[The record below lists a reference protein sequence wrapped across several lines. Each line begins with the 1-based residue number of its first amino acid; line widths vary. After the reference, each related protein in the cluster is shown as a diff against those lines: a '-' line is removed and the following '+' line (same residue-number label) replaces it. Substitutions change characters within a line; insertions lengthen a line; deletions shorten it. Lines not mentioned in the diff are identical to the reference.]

1 MYKNKRWIVFMAG
14 LLVFIACFPMTAKAA
29 ARRQETRIPVET
41 VTINVESAVR
51 EGDMSGYIMITK
63 DSDSYSVGNYEWSG
77 MKNEEGW
84 QIGDKPKVKIS
95 LHARAGYYFNKTN
108 GKGR

>member
-41 VTINVESAVR
+41 VTIR
-51 EGDMSGYIMITK
+51 EGDMSG
-63 DSDSYSVGNYEWSG
+63 
-77 MKNEEGW
+77 
-84 QIGDKPKVKIS
+84 
-95 LHARAGYYFNKTN
+95 
-108 GKGR
+108 

>member
-77 MKNEEGW
+77 IDVYKRQVILM
-84 QIGDKPKVKIS
+84 DYRS
-95 LHARAGYYFNKTN
+95 LL
-108 GKGR
+108 GKFI